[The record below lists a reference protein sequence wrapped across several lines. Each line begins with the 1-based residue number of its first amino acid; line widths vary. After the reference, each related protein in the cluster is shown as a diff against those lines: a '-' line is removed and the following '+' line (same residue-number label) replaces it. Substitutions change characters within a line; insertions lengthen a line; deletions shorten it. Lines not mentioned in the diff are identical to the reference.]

1 MTLVILSLTVEGC
14 HNLFSLVTTSLI
26 NINSNLEAQIITN
39 KTIDVVCIFVRV
51 CYNNRQKEKYYYEY
65 IELYINSILLFFH

>member
-26 NINSNLEAQIITN
+26 NINFHLEAQLLQTKQFMLSVFLCVSVTITGRK
-39 KTIDVVCIFVRV
+39 KTKNIMNTLS
-51 CYNNRQKEKYYYEY
+51 YT
-65 IELYINSILLFFH
+65 